1 MMISVEVCVK
11 HYVGGLLA
19 LILLLA
25 LGACQSTTNGA
36 TLQVSATNPQ
46 ILRVGPDTYTLND
59 FAQRMETDIGPAIAN
74 MMLTGQTREQ
84 IEALANEQN
93 ARAGIFDSMVQELL
107 LMQYARGHG
116 IGIDPA
122 QVDASFFSMTSPFDP
137 QNPFANPSADRLMQA
152 QQQLTLEV
160 LARNTRAD
168 MFHARI
174 MMLTSEADANQILAD
189 LQAGADF
196 ATLAKDRSKDL
207 ETAPKGG
214 DMGWEPL
221 GNLPPELDGAGFTLE
236 LNTPTKIQVGES
248 WYVFEVL
255 ERQAGPNLE
264 DKRAFENFNQ
274 LQQSMGAQQ
283 FYAETFIPWYDQLRA
298 AAEAS
303 GDLEIADGFDPNSV
317 PLPFPE

>member
-11 HYVGGLLA
+11 RYVGGLLA

-25 LGACQSTTNGA
+25 LGACQSTSNGA
-36 TLQVSATNPQ
+36 ALQVSATNPQ

-59 FAQRMETDIGPAIAN
+59 FTQRMQADIGPAIAN
-74 MMLTGQTREQ
+74 MIQSGQTREQ
-84 IEALANEQN
+84 IETLANDQKV
-93 ARAGIFDSMVQELL
+93 RAGIFDAMVQELL
-107 LMQYARGHG
+107 LMQYARSHG
-116 IGIDPA
+116 IGVDPA
-122 QVDASFFSMTSPFDP
+122 QVDANFFSMTRPFDP
-137 QNPFANPSADRLMQA
+137 SDPFASPSADRLMQA

-168 MFHARI
+168 MFHAR
-174 MMLTSEADANQILAD
+174 MLQLASEAEADQALAD

-196 ATLAKDRSKDL
+196 ASLAKERSKDL

-214 DMGWEPL
+214 DLGWEPI
-221 GNLPPELDGAGFTLE
+221 GNLPPELDSAGFAQA
-236 LNTPTKIQVGES
+236 LNTPIKIQVGES

-264 DKRAFENFNQ
+264 DKRAFEDFTQ

-283 FYAETFIPWYDQLRA
+283 FYTETFIPWYDQLRA
-298 AAEAS
+298 AALAS
-303 GDLEIADGFDPNSV
+303 GDLEIANGFDPNSV
-317 PLPFPE
+317 PLPFP